1 MGMVASALHATQ
13 GTARPPLLLH
23 CISLCWCCVR
33 GPGDGSGV
41 AAQLLVVSRSTALL
55 CWVAQRWVSGV
66 FLLQFSLFRGLSLFS
81 GVKCL
86 QFVLPQRHGLF
97 VLCDVLGSLVG

>member
-1 MGMVASALHATQ
+1 VLAVCAG
-13 GTARPPLLLH
+13 LLM
-23 CISLCWCCVR
+23 
-33 GPGDGSGV
+33 
-41 AAQLLVVSRSTALL
+41 AQAWLRNCLLSVGQPRCYA
-55 CWVAQRWVSGV
+55 VAQRWVSGV
-66 FLLQFSLFRGLSLFS
+66 FLLQFSLFRSLSLFS